1 MDLWVVVPA
10 YNEERSIGATL
21 RRLAEQTDTGFSL
34 VVVEAWFAG
43 VPVLVNAGCAA
54 TREHC
59 ERSGGGLWFGGF
71 AEFEVALERL
81 TADDALRAVLVQ
93 RGRRYAEANF
103 RWPRIIDRYQAFLG
117 GVAEHA

>member
-1 MDLWVVVPA
+1 VV
-10 YNEERSIGATL
+10 I
-21 RRLAEQTDTGFSL
+21 
-34 VVVEAWFAG
+34 EAWLAG

-71 AEFEVALERL
+71 AEFEVAVERM
-81 TADDALRAVLVQ
+81 TADGALRDEMVH
-93 RGRRYAEANF
+93 RGRGYAEANF